1 VSDLQNKRALV
12 TGATRG
18 IGWAIAERLLKEGA
32 HVIGTGTQN
41 DGIVPKGCSY
51 RAVDFADTPAT
62 EKVAAELAKEN
73 IDILINN
80 AGINKIARF
89 TDIDLADFSRL
100 HQVNVVAPVL
110 LCQALVPSMR
120 NKGWGRIVNIASIW
134 GKKGKEQRGAY
145 AATKFG
151 LDGVTAALAAEVAS
165 DGILANCVSPGF
177 IDTELTRSV
186 LDEEGIQ
193 KLVAQVPL
201 GRLGK
206 PEEIAAFVTWL
217 AGPENT
223 YISGQNLSIDG
234 GFSRV

>member
-1 VSDLQNKRALV
+1 MSKLHDKKALV

-18 IGWAIAERLLKEGA
+18 IGWAIAERLLSEGA
-32 HVIGTGTQN
+32 QVIGTGTQN
-41 DGIVPKGCSY
+41 DGIVPKGCNY
-51 RAVDFADTPAT
+51 QAVDFTDISAT
-62 EKVAAELAKEN
+62 EEFAAEITEAN

-80 AGINKIARF
+80 AGINKIAPF
-89 TDIDLADFSRL
+89 TDIELNDFSRL

-120 NKGWGRIVNIASIW
+120 EKGWGRIVNIASIW

-145 AATKFG
+145 AATKFA

-177 IDTELTRSV
+177 IDTELTRRV
-186 LDEEGIQ
+186 LGEDGIQ

-206 PEEIAAFVTWL
+206 PEEIATFVAWL